1 MGYVYLCIAITAEV
15 IATTSLKSSDG
26 FTKAPQTALVII
38 GYAVAFYFLSLT
50 LKYMSTGVA
59 YAIWSGIGTVM
70 ITLAA
75 WIWHS
80 QRLDTAAITGI
91 AMIIAGV
98 IVMNLLSSTHS

>member
-75 WIWHS
+75 WIWHG